1 MYDHH
6 IVFSS
11 SVYDS
16 LIIFDLPQTVA
27 ACPSVWKTDE
37 YYREIFGRRL
47 RTTTITDPTERVWTS
62 TPVTGEQEPG

>member
-11 SVYDS
+11 SLYDS
-16 LIIFDLPQTVA
+16 LIMFDLPQTVA
-27 ACPSVWKTDE
+27 ACPLVWKTDE

-47 RTTTITDPTERVWTS
+47 RTTTITDPTERVWIS
-62 TPVTGEQEPG
+62 TPVTDEQEPG